1 MTAEKRQQTTEEVY
15 DLLLQELR
23 NGLQQGIPAN
33 DLKVLYQLFLAEKEL
48 MIAARRLAVSENK
61 ERGEKET
68 FGVKEYNE
76 AIDRMMGKAA
86 SN

>member
-1 MTAEKRQQTTEEVY
+1 MTAEKRKQMTEAVY
-15 DLLLQELR
+15 DMLLQDVR
-23 NGLQQGIPAN
+23 NGLEQGIAAN
-33 DLKVLYQLFLAEKEL
+33 DVKVLYQLFLAEKEL
-48 MIAARRLAVSENK
+48 MLAAQRLGVSENK
-61 ERGEKET
+61 ERSEKKT